1 MIACASS
8 RSRQSFIHCAR
19 LSHGELRR
27 SFARSLADGVAANE
41 VYLSP
46 QRHMQARQ
54 RKARESSTDDGGG
67 AQAATDGS
75 RVRLAAARLRRAGRA
90 VVARHRASGV
100 GVGAER
106 ARSARSPARAS
117 GVLLRLARSAGHS
130 ADRVVAV
137 RARRAGSALRG
148 TVGRGVVADRAR
160 GAAGLTLLRSVGSYR
175 RSRIL
180 IIITQH
186 GSAAWRRSARVSLQV
201 ATYRGRREGTKQRRG
216 SGCTSQRGKG
226 CTTRHRHP
234 SRGQAGRG
242 EQRRSLHERGGEH
255 EARNKEGR
263 IDGLWCARTAVG
275 VVAGGSDDARSLA
288 GALSVGAVGALGARR
303 QAKVTASSACG
314 APERKSSRA
323 HGSNNT
329 ESRTT
334 TQLTLHSHTNPP
346 PLSPT
351 RCFLYERQY
360 ELEHNLPPPPRTQ
373 NERHHRHQQ
382 HRHHLRTS
390 IARNARGRAVHRRVR
405 ARVARAARSHAVRR
419 ELARRASVRLGESH
433 SDEREESDHLQH
445 GGRGEEEGRARAM
458 R

>member
-1 MIACASS
+1 LRVLAVALANPSSTARACLTAS
-8 RSRQSFIHCAR
+8 CA
-19 LSHGELRR
+19 
-27 SFARSLADGVAANE
+27 ARSLVRWLIGVAANE

-180 IIITQH
+180 IIISNT
-186 GSAAWRRSARVSLQV
+186 AAQRGAGARVCRFRWRR
-201 ATYRGRREGTKQRRG
+201 
-216 SGCTSQRGKG
+216 
-226 CTTRHRHP
+226 
-234 SRGQAGRG
+234 
-242 EQRRSLHERGGEH
+242 
-255 EARNKEGR
+255 
-263 IDGLWCARTAVG
+263 TAD
-275 VVAGGSDDARSLA
+275 AEKARSSA
-288 GALSVGAVGALGARR
+288 GD
-303 QAKVTASSACG
+303 
-314 APERKSSRA
+314 
-323 HGSNNT
+323 
-329 ESRTT
+329 
-334 TQLTLHSHTNPP
+334 
-346 PLSPT
+346 
-351 RCFLYERQY
+351 
-360 ELEHNLPPPPRTQ
+360 
-373 NERHHRHQQ
+373 
-382 HRHHLRTS
+382 
-390 IARNARGRAVHRRVR
+390 RAVR
-405 ARVARAARSHAVRR
+405 ASGARAARRGTGTRV
-419 ELARRASVRLGESH
+419 EARRA
-433 SDEREESDHLQH
+433 EESSD
-445 GGRGEEEGRARAM
+445 GAYTSEAVSTRRGIRKEGSIGCGVRVPPLA
-458 R
+458 

>member
-1 MIACASS
+1 M
-8 RSRQSFIHCAR
+8 
-19 LSHGELRR
+19 
-27 SFARSLADGVAANE
+27 
-41 VYLSP
+41 
-46 QRHMQARQ
+46 
-54 RKARESSTDDGGG
+54 
-67 AQAATDGS
+67 
-75 RVRLAAARLRRAGRA
+75 
-90 VVARHRASGV
+90 
-100 GVGAER
+100 
-106 ARSARSPARAS
+106 
-117 GVLLRLARSAGHS
+117 
-130 ADRVVAV
+130 
-137 RARRAGSALRG
+137 
-148 TVGRGVVADRAR
+148 
-160 GAAGLTLLRSVGSYR
+160 
-175 RSRIL
+175 
-180 IIITQH
+180 
-186 GSAAWRRSARVSLQV
+186 SLQV

-242 EQRRSLHERGGEH
+242 EQRRRLHERAS
-255 EARNKEGR
+255 EAVSTRRGIRKEGR
-263 IDGLWCARTAVG
+263 IDWLWCVRTAVG
-275 VVAGGSDDARSLA
+275 VVAGGSGDARSLA
-288 GALSVGAVGALGARR
+288 GALSIGAVGALGARR

-445 GGRGEEEGRARAM
+445 GGRTTRRRGRARAM